1 MNMESGNITIP
12 AQRDQ
17 TRRMDCLCI
26 PLQVRGAMH
35 ASTHPI
41 VFGVSLPKG
50 PCRHVK
56 RAMLVNDDGGEVA
69 CQTAVLARWSDGS
82 VKWLLIDALLPGG
95 RGGAVSEL
103 RIEPGERCDAA
114 PQSVSSEWLIGTHAA
129 SYRIDQR
136 RPSLFEWVDPAGRSL
151 ATLKPRL
158 VDRHGRT
165 CDFRI
170 EQAEV
175 VADGEVRTSLLLQ
188 GAVQR
193 CRAITFR
200 AQLCFFHGTGLARLR
215 LTIHNSQR
223 ARHRGGL
230 WDLGDPNSFLFREL
244 SAGVQFT
251 ADKDGCTRWIPEA
264 GEAASEATKFIE
276 IYQGSSGG
284 KNWRS
289 SNYVNREGR
298 IPCEL
303 HGYRVVTAS
312 GEAPGMRASP
322 VVAIA
327 NRELAVGAAV
337 PEFWQQFPKAIAADG
352 RSLTIGLFPSQWDDL
367 HELQGGEQKTHE
379 LWLHFGT
386 PGADPLGA
394 LAWVAQPVRIAPAP
408 EWTAASKA
416 LLWFAPAAES
426 DERLRKFLGELIDP
440 EQGLL
445 ARREVIDEYGWR
457 NFGDTYADHENAY
470 YNGPKPLVSHYNNQY
485 DVVYGALLQWL
496 STGRS
501 AWFELFCP
509 LARHVVDIDIYH
521 TTEDRAVYNG
531 GLFWHTDHYRD
542 AHTSSHRCFSRANQ
556 PPGSPYGGGPSNEQ
570 NYTTGLMHYYFLT
583 GCLEARRAVIEL
595 ADWVIASDDGCNN
608 FLGLIDPGPTGRAT
622 ATTEPGYHGPGRG
635 AGNSVNALLDAW
647 LVSHK
652 REYLDLAEALI
663 RRTIHPQDDI
673 ESLGLLDTERRW
685 SYTVFLAVLAKY
697 LELKTESGEVD
708 GMYAFAQRALV
719 HYGQWMMQHERPY
732 FDRPEQLEFPTETWA
747 AQDLR
752 KANVLR
758 LAAAHAEGGLRAAM
772 LERGDQ
778 ISERAWS
785 DLFRF
790 PSRGCCR
797 AAAIILTEGLR
808 EQSLCS
814 ALEPKP
820 KCTVAFDF
828 PFAKSFVPQQKRVRR
843 QLCTVRGWVAAAKRL
858 ANPLVWT
865 HVRLS
870 R

>member
-1 MNMESGNITIP
+1 
-12 AQRDQ
+12 
-17 TRRMDCLCI
+17 MDYLCV

-35 ASTHPI
+35 ATAQPI
-41 VFGVSLPKG
+41 VFGVPLPKG

-56 RAMLVNDDGGEVA
+56 RAVLADDDGSEVA
-69 CQTAVLARWSDGS
+69 CQTTVLARWSDGS
-82 VKWLLIDALLPGG
+82 AKWVLVDALLPDR
-95 RGGAVSEL
+95 RGAALSEL
-103 RIEPGERCDAA
+103 QIEPGERCDTVG
-114 PQSVSSEWLIGTHAA
+114 PSVSGEWRIETGAA
-129 SYRIDQR
+129 SYRIDR
-136 RPSLFEWVDPAGRSL
+136 RRASLFDWVDSAGLSL

-158 VDRHGRT
+158 VDQRGRT

-170 EQAEV
+170 EQAEI
-175 VADGEVRTSLLLQ
+175 VADGEVRTSLLLH
-188 GAVQR
+188 GAVER
-193 CRAITFR
+193 YRRLKFR
-200 AQLCFFHGTGLARLR
+200 AQLCFFHGTGLTRVRFTL
-215 LTIHNSQR
+215 HNSQR

-230 WDLGDPNSFLFREL
+230 WDLGDPNSFLFREFSL
-244 SAGVQFT
+244 GVQFI
-251 ADKDGCTRWIPEA
+251 ADKNGCTRWTPES
-264 GEAASEATKFIE
+264 GEAANETTKFIE

-284 KNWRS
+284 KNWQSR
-289 SNYVNREGR
+289 NHVNREGG

-303 HGYRVVTAS
+303 QGYRVVTAS
-312 GEAPGMRASP
+312 GETRGLRASP

-327 NRELAVGAAV
+327 NSELAVGASV

-352 RSLTIGLFPSQWDDL
+352 RRLTIGLFPSQWGDL

-379 LWLHFGT
+379 TWLHFGT
-386 PGADPLGA
+386 LGTDPLAA

-426 DERLRKFLGELIDP
+426 DERLRTFLGELIDP

-470 YNGPKPLVSHYNNQY
+470 YNGPKPVVSHYNNQY

-496 STGRS
+496 STGDP
-501 AWFELFCP
+501 AWADLFCP

-521 TTEDRAVYNG
+521 TSEDRAAYNG
-531 GLFWHTDHYRD
+531 GLFWHTDHYRE
-542 AHTSSHRCFSRANQ
+542 ALTASHRCFSRGNQ
-556 PPGSPYGGGPSNEQ
+556 PVGSRYGGGPSNEH
-570 NYTTGLMHYYFLT
+570 NYTTGLLHYYFLT
-583 GCLEARRAVIEL
+583 GCLEARRAVTEL
-595 ADWVIASDDGCNN
+595 ADWVIASDEGCNN
-608 FLGLIDPGPTGRAT
+608 LLGLIDPGPTGRAT

-635 AGNSVNALLDAW
+635 AGNSINALLDAW
-647 LVSHK
+647 LLSGK
-652 REYLDLAEALI
+652 REYLEVAESLI
-663 RRTIHPQDDI
+663 RRAIHPQDDI

-685 SYTVFLAVLAKY
+685 SYTVFLAVLSKY
-697 LELKTESGEVD
+697 LELKAEAGEID
-708 GMYAFAQRALV
+708 GMYGFAERALV

-747 AQDLR
+747 AHDLR

-772 LERGDQ
+772 LDRGAQ

-785 DLFRF
+785 DLLRF
-790 PSRGCCR
+790 ASCGCCR

-808 EQSLCS
+808 ERSLCS
-814 ALEPKP
+814 ALAPKP

-843 QLCTVRGWVAAAKRL
+843 QLCTFRGWVAAAKRL